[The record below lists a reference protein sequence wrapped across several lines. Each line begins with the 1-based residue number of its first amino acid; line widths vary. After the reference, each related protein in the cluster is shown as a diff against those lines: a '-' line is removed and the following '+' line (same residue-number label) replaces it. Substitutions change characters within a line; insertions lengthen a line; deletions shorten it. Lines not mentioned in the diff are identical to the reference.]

1 MSVALSSALSSA
13 FNSKACLSLQVGA
26 YEIIKSLNKHKNNE
40 HMYSFFKIK
49 DVIFR
54 KSLLNNCDLIK
65 KYFQN
70 KRFKE
75 MGDD

>member
-1 MSVALSSALSSA
+1 
-13 FNSKACLSLQVGA
+13 
-26 YEIIKSLNKHKNNE
+26 
-40 HMYSFFKIK
+40 MYSFFKIK